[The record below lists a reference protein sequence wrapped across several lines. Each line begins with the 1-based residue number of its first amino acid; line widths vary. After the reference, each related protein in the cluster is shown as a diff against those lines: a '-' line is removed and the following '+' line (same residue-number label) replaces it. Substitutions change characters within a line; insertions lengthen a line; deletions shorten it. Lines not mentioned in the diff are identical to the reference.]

1 SYSLKYFI
9 KRIRATVAAV
19 VAYSSI
25 CALCTSLISFAIVLI
40 VSLIPLYLS
49 RNPDDALGE
58 ACPVVLILVYCI
70 NGYTLTAGFQIP
82 QYNTTFTDSM
92 ASRSYGFSSSPPS
105 SAVTG
110 NCANLNNFRVQEAES
125 VSVIDN
131 CTFQLLSIISP
142 LLPNAKVFNNYAL
155 SEACYRT
162 LQTCYSD
169 SLLTACILSN
179 CVVTGLSNA
188 ASASYPLTYYT
199 LSCAAKIYYKTRC
212 LDAPASSGLYYS
224 SSQRNSVCRQR
235 RLNRINTCL
244 SSTVSL
250 MNVPCMISVSS
261 GLVTTPVGSCT
272 QTVTA
277 NSAQITITDSANLAC
292 SSGVTFT
299 SFIINPAS
307 STNGVSNFPTTF
319 FGASDQNDGHPYRIS
334 SITSTN
340 FYANQSGA
348 LYCGSISQA
357 GIAADVNTAISS
369 QSS

>member
-1 SYSLKYFI
+1 MNPAAWAYKFMLDRF
-9 KRIRATVAAV
+9 RATVAAV

-58 ACPVVLILVYCI
+58 VYCI

-82 QYNTTFTDSM
+82 QYTTQFSDSLPN
-92 ASRSYGFSSSPPS
+92 RTYGYTST
-105 SAVTG
+105 SAQIPAGTG
-110 NCANLNNFRVQEAES
+110 SCGNLNNFRVQESES
-125 VSVIDN
+125 VSVTDI

-142 LLPNAKVFNNYAL
+142 ALPNAKVFNNYAL

-188 ASASYPLTYYT
+188 ANASYPLTYYT
-199 LSCAAKIYYKTRC
+199 LTCAAKIYYKTRC

-261 GLVTTPVGSCT
+261 GLFTSTIGSCL
-272 QTVTA
+272 QNVIA
-277 NSAQITITDSANLAC
+277 NNGQLTITDNTVFSGC
-292 SSGVTFT
+292 TSSVTLTGF
-299 SFIINPAS
+299 SNPLSNTS
-307 STNGVSNFPTTF
+307 STNFTSTSFT
-319 FGASDQNDGHPYRIS
+319 ASDQTDGHPYRIS

-357 GIAADVNTAISS
+357 GIIADVNTAISS

>member
-1 SYSLKYFI
+1 MNPAAWAYKFMLD
-9 KRIRATVAAV
+9 RIRATVAAV

-49 RNPDDALGE
+49 RNPDDAYGE
-58 ACPVVLILVYCI
+58 VYCI
-70 NGYTLTAGFQIP
+70 NNYMLTAGFQIP
-82 QYNTTFTDSM
+82 QYTTQFTDTM
-92 ASRSYGFSSSPPS
+92 TSRMYSFTSNPTSLPG
-105 SAVTG
+105 VCIG
-110 NCANLNNFRVQEAES
+110 LNNYQVKETET
-125 VSVIDN
+125 VSVMDT
-131 CTFQLLSIISP
+131 CYFQLLSIISP

-224 SSQRNSVCRQR
+224 SSQRNSACRQR

-261 GLVTTPVGSCT
+261 GLVTNSIGNCT
-272 QTVTA
+272 QMVTAISAPVTVT
-277 NSAQITITDSANLAC
+277 D
-292 SSGVTFT
+292 SSGCPSTV
-299 SFIINPAS
+299 SPGWA
-307 STNGVSNFPTTF
+307 STNPMSMTTLATFPSGLGVFN
-319 FGASDQNDGHPYRIS
+319 ASDQTDGHPYRIS

-357 GIAADVNTAISS
+357 GIAAAVNTAISS